1 MGRSLLRAVF
11 DTNILIDLL
20 NGHEEA
26 NNEIGRYSWLAISRI
41 SWIEVLTGAR
51 NSEDQKRVENL
62 LRYFEMIELD
72 ESVAREAISLRQQ
85 HRLRLPD
92 AIIWAAA
99 KLKDSLLVTRDSRDF
114 PVGDPGIRVP
124 YQIGD

>member
-1 MGRSLLRAVF
+1 
-11 DTNILIDLL
+11 LIDLL
-20 NGHEEA
+20 NGREKA
-26 NNEIGRYSWLAISRI
+26 NIEIGRYSWLAISRI

-51 NSEDQKRVENL
+51 NREDQKQVENL

-92 AIIWAAA
+92 AIIWASAR
-99 KLKDSLLVTRDSRDF
+99 LQDSLLVTRDSRDF
-114 PVGDPGIRVP
+114 PIGDPGIRVP

>member
-1 MGRSLLRAVF
+1 MGRLLVKAVF

-20 NGHEEA
+20 HGREEA
-26 NNEIGRYSWLAISRI
+26 NNEIGLYSSLEISRI

-51 NSEDQKRVENL
+51 DAEDQTGAESL
-62 LRYFEMIELD
+62 LAYFEIIELD
-72 ESVAREAISLRQQ
+72 EPVAREAVSLRQL

-92 AIIWAAA
+92 AIIWAGAR
-99 KLKDSLLVTRDSRDF
+99 LRDSLLVTRDARDF

-124 YQIGD
+124 YQI